1 MAKKEKVAVEF
12 DEATHGED
20 LKKLIKE
27 ASDHLLQAESFR
39 TKMKDARDTA
49 KIELGV
55 DGKVFNQLLKIYHKD
70 TREVFES
77 EKDEIV
83 ELYDSIFPVKP

>member
-1 MAKKEKVAVEF
+1 MAKEKIAVEF
-12 DEATHGED
+12 DETVHADD

-49 KIELGV
+49 KVELGV
-55 DGKVFNQLLKIYHKD
+55 DGKLFNQLLKIYHKD
-70 TREVFES
+70 AREVYEA
-77 EKDEIV
+77 EKDEVV

>member
-1 MAKKEKVAVEF
+1 MAKKEKIAVEF
-12 DEATHGED
+12 DETVHGEE

-39 TKMKDARDTA
+39 IKMADARDTA
-49 KIELGV
+49 KVDLGV
-55 DGKVFNQLLKIYHKD
+55 DGKMFNQLLKIYHKD

-77 EKDEIV
+77 EKDEVV

>member
-1 MAKKEKVAVEF
+1 MAKEKIAVEF
-12 DEATHGED
+12 DEAVHGES

-49 KIELGV
+49 KVELGV
-55 DGKVFNQLLKIYHKD
+55 DGKIFNQLLKIYHKD
-70 TREVFES
+70 SREIFET
-77 EKDEIV
+77 EKDEVV